1 VVNYDLPGVLLRNP
15 EWWMDN
21 ETPLLEQWKKFLA
34 T

>member
-1 VVNYDLPGVLLRNP
+1 VLLRNP

-34 T
+34 A